1 MSRKTLSTVLTSVM
15 LGAAVI
21 APDASLAQL
30 PPPPLGGVPGLPG
43 GAPPG
48 LPGGGLAGLPRPG
61 GPGPRAAGFPRS
73 PGIGAGSASLHGGQG
88 DIIDRSGTHA
98 YGHGGFYGHASDY
111 GYGRSGHGYGD
122 RSWRRRDWARY
133 GEYDVP
139 SNSDSSSCYY
149 ADKYSSQLGA
159 YTQVQVCSED

>member
-1 MSRKTLSTVLTSVM
+1 MSRKTLLTVLTSVM
-15 LGAAVI
+15 LGAAVT
-21 APDASLAQL
+21 AADPSLAQL
-30 PPPPLGGVPGLPG
+30 PPPPLGGLPGLPG
-43 GAPPG
+43 GAPTG
-48 LPGGGLAGLPRPG
+48 LRGDGPAGLPSPG
-61 GPGPRAAGFPRS
+61 GPGPRAADFPRS
-73 PGIGAGSASLHGGQG
+73 SGIGAGRARLHGGQG

-98 YGHGGFYGHASDY
+98 YGHGGFYGRTSNY
-111 GYGRSGHGYGD
+111 GYGRSAHGYGD

-133 GEYDVP
+133 GDYEVP

>member
-1 MSRKTLSTVLTSVM
+1 MSRKTLLTALTSVM

-21 APDASLAQL
+21 SPDASLAQL
-30 PPPPLGGVPGLPG
+30 PPSPLGGLPGLPG
-43 GAPPG
+43 GAPSG

-61 GPGPRAAGFPRS
+61 GPGPRAVGFPRS
-73 PGIGAGSASLHGGQG
+73 SGIGAGRASLLGGQG

-98 YGHGGFYGHASDY
+98 YGHGALYGHANNC

-122 RSWRRRDWARY
+122 RSWRRGDWARY
-133 GEYDVP
+133 GDYDVP
-139 SNSDSSSCYY
+139 SNSDSSGCYY

-159 YTQVQVCSED
+159 YTHVQVCSED